1 MYLRLLSYLKP
12 HKSLFIFSFISMIF
26 FALLS
31 GFSLGMISPLVIT
44 IFYRDGSMQSLLG
57 SSTIGILQQIDAWIF
72 ESSALVTLKR
82 LAISI
87 LIIFF
92 FKGLFQYLH
101 AYLNCRVEQGVI
113 QDIRN
118 HLYKHIHTLSL
129 GFFAKSSTGNL
140 SSIVTNDVEIVRE
153 SVSKGFIEI
162 IRESSLAAIYA
173 GIVIWASWRLAVLSI
188 VLVPLSIVL
197 IARVG
202 KRLRKRGTSIQE
214 KMGAMMST
222 FTETVSGIRIVK
234 AFAMEKFELKKFFRN
249 TADYLRTVVRFESLK
264 LTLAPLTEFI
274 GAIAACVILLYGG
287 YLILVSNSLSA
298 DSFFVFLAASLSL
311 MQPIK
316 RIGEANSK
324 IQRGLGAAK
333 RIFDILDT
341 DERVCEYP
349 DAKPFEGLKHFLR
362 FRNVSFSYDS
372 EKTVLNHIN
381 LSVHAGQIV
390 ALAGPS
396 GTGKTTIIN
405 LIPRFYDPTEGVVE
419 IDGVDIRAFTLK
431 SLREAIGLVTQETIL
446 FNDTVLNN
454 IAYGSETVCREDVV
468 RVAKAA
474 NAHGFI
480 EGLPQGYETVIGERG
495 SSLSGGEKQRIAIA
509 RALLKDPPILI
520 LDEATSALDA
530 ESQTQVQEA
539 IQKLMVGRTTI
550 LIAHRLSTIKD
561 ADVIYV
567 IDKGTIVDR
576 GSHGEL
582 LKKDGIYRNLYK
594 HILKEV
600 EGVSIR
606 R

>member
-12 HKSLFIFSFISMIF
+12 HKLLFILSFLSMIF

-44 IFYRDGSMQSLLG
+44 IFYRDGAMQSLLG
-57 SSTIGILQQIDAWIF
+57 ASTVGVLRHIDAWIF
-72 ESSALVTLKR
+72 ESTTLVTLKR
-82 LAISI
+82 LAFAI

-92 FKGLFQYLH
+92 LKGLFQYVH
-101 AYLNCRVEQGVI
+101 SYLNCRVEQGVI
-113 QDIRN
+113 HDIRN

-140 SSIVTNDVEIVRE
+140 SSIITNDVEIVKE
-153 SVSKGFIEI
+153 SVSKGFIEMV
-162 IRESSLAAIYA
+162 RESTLVIIYA
-173 GIVIWASWRLAVLSI
+173 AIVIWASWRLALLSI
-188 VLVPLSIVL
+188 ILVPLSIVL

-202 KRLRKRGTSIQE
+202 KRLRKRGTRIQE

-222 FTETVSGIRIVK
+222 FTETISGIRVVK
-234 AFAMEKFELKKFFRN
+234 AFAMEKFELKKFFAN
-249 TADYLRTVVRFESLK
+249 TADYLQTVVRFESLK
-264 LTLAPLTEFI
+264 LMLAPLTELI

-287 YLILVSNSLSA
+287 YLILISGSLSA

-333 RIFDILDT
+333 RIFEVLDVE
-341 DERVCEYP
+341 ERVREYP
-349 DAKPFEGLKHFLR
+349 DAKPFPGLRDQIR

-372 EKTVLNHIN
+372 DKAVLNGID
-381 LSVHAGQIV
+381 LSVDAGHIV
-390 ALAGPS
+390 AIAGPS
-396 GTGKTTIIN
+396 GTGKTTVIN
-405 LIPRFYDPTEGVVE
+405 LIPRFYDPTAGSIE
-419 IDGVDIRAFTLK
+419 IDGVDIREFTLK
-431 SLREAIGLVTQETIL
+431 SLRDAIGLVTQEIIL

-454 IAYGSETVCREDVV
+454 IAYGRETIEREEVV

-480 EGLPQGYETVIGERG
+480 EGLPQGYDTVIGERG
-495 SSLSGGEKQRIAIA
+495 ASLSGGEKQRIAIA

-530 ESQTQVQEA
+530 ESQAQVQEA

-550 LIAHRLSTIKD
+550 VIAHRLSTIKD
-561 ADVIYV
+561 ADIIYV
-567 IDKGTIVDR
+567 IDKGTIVDK
-576 GSHGEL
+576 GKHAEL
-582 LKKDGIYRNLYK
+582 LQKEGIYRNLYK
-594 HILKEV
+594 HILKEA
-600 EGVSIR
+600 EGVSVS
-606 R
+606 